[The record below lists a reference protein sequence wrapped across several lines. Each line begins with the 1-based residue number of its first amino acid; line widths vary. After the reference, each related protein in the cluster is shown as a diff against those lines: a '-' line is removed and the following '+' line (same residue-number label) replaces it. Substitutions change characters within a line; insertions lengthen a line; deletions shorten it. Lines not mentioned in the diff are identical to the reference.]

1 MCPINLQLFFALQDN
16 QWNVCKK
23 RREQLQ
29 FPNAAQRRVKKTR
42 PVGKTGASSCTRDFY
57 LSRAGVSFS
66 LDTGVS
72 VDFERSASSDQP
84 DAKRVIG
91 TPSSLAL

>member
-29 FPNAAQRRVKKTR
+29 FPNAAQSRVKSPGLLER
-42 PVGKTGASSCTRDFY
+42 LGHFLAPVIS
-57 LSRAGVSFS
+57 
-66 LDTGVS
+66 
-72 VDFERSASSDQP
+72 
-84 DAKRVIG
+84 I
-91 TPSSLAL
+91 